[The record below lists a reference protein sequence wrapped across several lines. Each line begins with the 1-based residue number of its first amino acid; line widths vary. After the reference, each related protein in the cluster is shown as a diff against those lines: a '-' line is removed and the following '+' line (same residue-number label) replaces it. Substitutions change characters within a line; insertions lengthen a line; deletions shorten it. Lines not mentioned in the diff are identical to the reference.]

1 MRKTVHLP
9 VKMEVQ
15 NDIKQKMA
23 CHNDSIS
30 PHFKVL
36 IWQIGNY
43 FQSQLPFKKLHIVN
57 NVLGDYRERN
67 LSFNNDNII

>member
-1 MRKTVHLP
+1 
-9 VKMEVQ
+9 
-15 NDIKQKMA
+15 MA

-57 NVLGDYRERN
+57 NVLWDYDIQVT
-67 LSFNNDNII
+67 LAGFLYTWSFYFIYK